1 MCVCVHVGGEG
12 ARSILPVKT
21 ISIFCKDANFCEEK
35 TVLRIG
41 CINILRPHF
50 SPKAVHPPLKTMGR
64 FYGWRGNRKCV

>member
-41 CINILRPHF
+41 CINILCPHF
-50 SPKAVHPPLKTMGR
+50 SPKAAHPL
-64 FYGWRGNRKCV
+64 